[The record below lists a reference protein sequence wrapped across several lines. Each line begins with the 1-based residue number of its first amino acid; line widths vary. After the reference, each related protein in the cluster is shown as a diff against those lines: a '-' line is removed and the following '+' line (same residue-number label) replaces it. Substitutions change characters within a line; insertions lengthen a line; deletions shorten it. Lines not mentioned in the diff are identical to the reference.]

1 MSVAGMGLWC
11 VPWGGGSLRSS
22 VGVGGLAGLM
32 GWGLLFVIGSSSLC
46 DTSPSPSLII
56 TTSSSGPPPFRPL
69 IRIHSVHLLISAFVF
84 PCSSPLPWPHS
95 LYRTMISM
103 VLLDVGVQIPHGSP
117 PITLALAGFCRATD
131 IHGPYMG
138 KLGFSSDL
146 TTVALHTCVVCPSLP
161 HL

>member
-56 TTSSSGPPPFRPL
+56 TTSSSGPPLSSLDPYPFCPPPD
-69 IRIHSVHLLISAFVF
+69 IRIRLPLFFSTSLASLFISNHDF
-84 PCSSPLPWPHS
+84 
-95 LYRTMISM
+95 
-103 VLLDVGVQIPHGSP
+103 HGS
-117 PITLALAGFCRATD
+117 A
-131 IHGPYMG
+131 
-138 KLGFSSDL
+138 
-146 TTVALHTCVVCPSLP
+146 
-161 HL
+161 